1 MVGLED
7 HPQLALRR
15 LLRLEEPVAVACECL
30 DLRQQRRRDRQWTPV
45 RVVEAERVGEHERV
59 EPVVLDRGDLVTFP
73 RPRGD
78 PRGHGEHR
86 MTSRLKMLDE
96 EAFRPFDRDRELGP
110 EAVQVLVELV
120 EPGDVVT
127 DTGLEQSLSVGRE
140 NAELVVLTAP
150 VDAGEYRP

>member
-1 MVGLED
+1 
-7 HPQLALRR
+7 
-15 LLRLEEPVAVACECL
+15 
-30 DLRQQRRRDRQWTPV
+30 
-45 RVVEAERVGEHERV
+45 
-59 EPVVLDRGDLVTFP
+59 
-73 RPRGD
+73 
-78 PRGHGEHR
+78 